1 MGCLHYLVAILGA
14 ILVTTLP
21 WSNKVGLLFS
31 YWIASTCHSLR
42 FLHLAHLCAVNEI
55 VPFVIFLAW
64 VGNVTAGHTKRVTTN
79 AIVMVGYAVG
89 NSVGPQYWQTRYQPR
104 NRVPWAILAA
114 CWAASL
120 LILLATR
127 FYLAAENRKRDRE
140 PRDAT
145 YDDVYVVDEKGEEK
159 KVDKVRLCFSLWRR
173 VSDERMGYRLS
184 STSRTCRTGTSDTSC
199 EYVCNEWVGGLVC
212 ADGEKEAWDVSYIFG
227 LFA

>member
-1 MGCLHYLVAILGA
+1 MYWLVLLTRRLVQSFGSSSARPPHRTGGA
-14 ILVTTLP
+14 GRRTWAACTTSSRSSVRFSSRRSRGPIRSASSSPTGSRVRALP
-21 WSNKVGLLFS
+21 QSRLLLP
-31 YWIASTCHSLR
+31 TQ
-42 FLHLAHLCAVNEI
+42 LCSVNEI
-55 VPFVIFLAW
+55 APFVIFLAW

-89 NSVGPQYWQTRYQPR
+89 NAVGPQYWQSRYNPR

-127 FYLAAENRKRDRE
+127 FYLAAENRKRDSE

-159 KVDKVRLCFSLWRR
+159 KVDKVCFALACRW
-173 VSDERMGYRLS
+173 VLS
-184 STSRTCRTGTSDTSC
+184 AEQTC
-199 EYVCNEWVGGLVC
+199 
-212 ADGEKEAWDVSYIFG
+212 
-227 LFA
+227 

>member
-1 MGCLHYLVAILGA
+1 M
-14 ILVTTLP
+14 
-21 WSNKVGLLFS
+21 
-31 YWIASTCHSLR
+31 
-42 FLHLAHLCAVNEI
+42 
-55 VPFVIFLAW
+55 PFVIFLAW

-89 NSVGPQYWQTRYQPR
+89 NAVGPQYWQARYQPR

-145 YDDVYVVDEKGEEK
+145 YDDACVVNEKGEEK
-159 KVDKVRLCFSLWRR
+159 KVDKVCVVLGLCVWAGADQ
-173 VSDERMGYRLS
+173 VCCRLS
-184 STSRTCRTGTSDTSC
+184 STSRICKIGTSDMCC
-199 EYVCNEWVGGLVC
+199 EERGLVREGTEEVWVTMYHIC
-212 ADGEKEAWDVSYIFG
+212 SICLEYDLA
-227 LFA
+227 

>member
-1 MGCLHYLVAILGA
+1 M
-14 ILVTTLP
+14 
-21 WSNKVGLLFS
+21 
-31 YWIASTCHSLR
+31 
-42 FLHLAHLCAVNEI
+42 
-55 VPFVIFLAW
+55 PFVIFLAW

-89 NSVGPQYWQTRYQPR
+89 NAVGPQYWQARYQPR

-145 YDDVYVVDEKGEEK
+145 YDDACVVNEKGEEK
-159 KVDKVRLCFSLWRR
+159 KVDKVCVVLGLCVWA
-173 VSDERMGYRLS
+173 G
-184 STSRTCRTGTSDTSC
+184 
-199 EYVCNEWVGGLVC
+199 
-212 ADGEKEAWDVSYIFG
+212 AD
-227 LFA
+227 